1 MSFGHVKS
9 PDAWLMCPYI
19 ARSWDSRKHDLER
32 QVDSD
37 ARMTALRDCQ
47 RFELY
52 LDWLRQEFPC
62 ARPKATPHPQ
72 NLVCERNAIPPR
84 KFMW

>member
-1 MSFGHVKS
+1 
-9 PDAWLMCPYI
+9 MCPYI